1 HYGVNTDLM
10 ISGAACTLGYTP
22 EILGPHFLA
31 SYEDTPV
38 DGVRRGGFQVLV
50 GGPAYG
56 SGSSREVAVT
66 AHQGAGI
73 QLVIAE
79 SLQRIFQENLVF
91 AGMPFTTDLRV
102 LDRLRAGEGI
112 SIRSLSRDLPPF
124 FRAVADHG
132 GLLPYATA
140 LLENRTPL
148 PYRTDRPSGPMTVA
162 EKLLAQNA
170 VRGAGEGVGVSR
182 VTPGEQVFVQ
192 AGFLGLHEYT
202 AGMVMSLYREAFG
215 AAPLA
220 ETTHVACFEDHFTL
234 LDRPSVPEALK
245 ARRLEP
251 ARRLTEEMHEVA
263 ERYALPLHGPGRTHD
278 AGVCHRI
285 VVERYAEP
293 GMIVALTDSHTPTA
307 GVLNAFA
314 YGVGSTAMAFA
325 LRTGWLPAT
334 VPLTVRVNVRGRA
347 HSVLSPK
354 DLILHVIGDPYFRE
368 EQWRRTPSDTC
379 VLEWAGEGL
388 EGWTVDELSVLT
400 NMTVEGGLMT
410 G

>member
-1 HYGVNTDLM
+1 M
-10 ISGAACTLGYTP
+10 
-22 EILGPHFLA
+22 
-31 SYEDTPV
+31 
-38 DGVRRGGFQVLV
+38 
-50 GGPAYG
+50 
-56 SGSSREVAVT
+56 T

-91 AGMPFTTDLRV
+91 AGMPFTTDLGV
-102 LDRLRAGEGI
+102 LDRLRAGESV
-112 SIRSLSRDLPPF
+112 SIRALTGDLPPF

-140 LLENRTPL
+140 LLSGRTPL
-148 PYRTDRPSGPMTVA
+148 PYPTHRRSGPMTVA
-162 EKLLAQNA
+162 EKILARNT
-170 VRGAGEGVGVSR
+170 VRGLAEGLGVNR
-182 VTPGEQVFVQ
+182 VVPGEQVLVQ

-202 AGMVMSLYREAFG
+202 AGMVMSLYRDAFG
-215 AAPLA
+215 TAPLA
-220 ETTHVACFEDHFTL
+220 DPSRVACFEDHFTL

-251 ARRLTEEMHEVA
+251 AQRLTDEMRHVA
-263 ERYALPLHGPGRTHD
+263 ERYALRLHGPGRPHD
-278 AGVCHRI
+278 AGVCHRL

-334 VPLTVRVNVRGRA
+334 VPQTVRVNVKGRA
-347 HSVLSPK
+347 RGVLSPK
-354 DLILHVIGDPYFRE
+354 DLILHVIGEPYFRE

-379 VLEWAGEGL
+379 VLEWAGEGSRRM
-388 EGWTVDELSVLT
+388 D
-400 NMTVEGGLMT
+400 GG
-410 G
+410 